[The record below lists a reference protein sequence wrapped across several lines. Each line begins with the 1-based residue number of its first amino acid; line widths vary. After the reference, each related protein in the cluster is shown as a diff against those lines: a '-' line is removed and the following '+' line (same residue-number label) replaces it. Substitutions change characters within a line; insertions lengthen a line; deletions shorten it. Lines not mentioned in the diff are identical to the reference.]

1 MKVALGWPCPEL
13 LHRGSY
19 KSSPEKPIFDS
30 GPEEFPQ
37 KNSQNTSSQYQ
48 KTKKHE
54 MQDLKQSTKGKSQNN
69 NRSRLIDS
77 LSFRISRYRNKFVML
92 KDNKRD
98 RKCLQKTRDDKIY
111 IKLQE
116 FDGYIKQI
124 TQSEEK

>member
-1 MKVALGWPCPEL
+1 
-13 LHRGSY
+13 
-19 KSSPEKPIFDS
+19 
-30 GPEEFPQ
+30 
-37 KNSQNTSSQYQ
+37 
-48 KTKKHE
+48 

-116 FDGYIKQI
+116 FDAVK
-124 TQSEEK
+124 EEL